1 MKSKLFT
8 GAELK
13 SFNERLEGSK
23 KDPTGI
29 FAARVKPKMLEL
41 LDWFKLKDKIK
52 KMLRR
57 D

>member
-13 SFNERLEGSK
+13 SFNERFEGSK

-29 FAARVKPKMLEL
+29 FASRVRPKMIEL
-41 LDWFKLKDKIK
+41 LDWFKLKDKII